1 MSYQALANQ
10 FKINNP
16 SPIVRRQLIL
26 EVKSLMGL
34 NQKREEDLQV

>member
-16 SPIVRRQLIL
+16 SPIVRRQLVL
-26 EVKSLMGL
+26 EVKA
-34 NQKREEDLQV
+34 RWA